1 MNFIDRI
8 PPDKAHHCILGVIV
22 ALSASLLAQVDP
34 TSAAYAN
41 EVGLVA
47 GAIVGAM
54 KEAADWWDNR
64 KLRSMHMNPRHG
76 VEFYDFLA
84 TSLGASVPLCGQLLS

>member
-8 PPDKAHHCILGVIV
+8 PADKAHHFILGVIV
-22 ALSASLLAQVDP
+22 ALSASLLAQVDS

-41 EVGLVA
+41 EVGLIA
-47 GAIVGAM
+47 GIAVGAA
-54 KEAADWWDNR
+54 KEVADWWDNR
-64 KLRSMHMNPRHG
+64 TNMRPKHS

-84 TSLGASVPLCGQLLS
+84 TALGASVPLCGQLLS